1 MQLVNRPTRPA
12 TAAVVIGLVS
22 LIVVLAACGSAGDAA
37 HAQPDASAA
46 GERAASEGAG
56 DHDAGGAM
64 ADEEGAA
71 GGDGL
76 GDTDG
81 FAAPIEQ
88 QIVRTGDITLEV
100 DNVATSLARVRAMV
114 RTLGGYVGGSE
125 AGTLDE
131 SATLVLRIPAERFTD
146 ALARLHELGGEVI
159 AESTREE
166 DVTGQIVDLEA
177 RISNLHASE
186 ESYRA
191 LLARA
196 ERIDDVLAVQ
206 MRLDEVR
213 GQIEQLEAQLENVV
227 GRAQLATLTV
237 TLVPAPEPVQ
247 TQAQIWDPG
256 AELNRAIASLVGIGQ
271 AIANGLIWFAVV
283 WLPILLVLTVL
294 AAVAVRGVLE
304 VRRRVPQEPASPPP
318 AR

>member
-1 MQLVNRPTRPA
+1 MQLVNRPTRPT
-12 TAAVVIGLVS
+12 TAPVVIGLLT
-22 LIVVLAACGSAGDAA
+22 LIFVLAACGSAGDAA
-37 HAQPDASAA
+37 HAEPDASHARERPASGEAA
-46 GERAASEGAG
+46 
-56 DHDAGGAM
+56 DHDAGDAM
-64 ADEEGAA
+64 ADEESSA
-71 GGDGL
+71 GGDGR
-76 GDTDG
+76 GEMDA

-100 DNVATSLARVRAMV
+100 ENVATSLARVRAMV

-131 SATLVLRIPAERFTD
+131 SATLILRIPADRFTD
-146 ALARLHELGGEVI
+146 ALARLHDLDGEVV

-177 RISNLHASE
+177 RISNLRASE

-237 TLVPAPEPVQ
+237 TLLPAPEPIQ
-247 TQAQIWDPG
+247 TQAETWNPG
-256 AELNRAIASLVGIGQ
+256 SELNRALASLVAIGQ
-271 AIANGLIWFAVV
+271 AIANGLIWFAIV

-294 AAVAVRGVLE
+294 AALAIRGVLE
-304 VRRRVPQEPASPPP
+304 VRRRVPQEPVSQPP